1 MRSHRAAAFDGKI
14 PINQKT
20 ARGGKS
26 SARRKRQANLKLI
39 LTPASQEKEALSLWH
54 W

>member
-20 ARGGKS
+20 ADPRE
-26 SARRKRQANLKLI
+26 RDKLI
-39 LTPASQEKEALSLWH
+39 
-54 W
+54 